1 TELGTLS
8 QKKKKTESW
17 SRRLATT
24 VHGER
29 KSVNRRE
36 GSGDPHRRGGA
47 MGVMGRLRVF
57 VVQEPVV
64 AASCIIAGFG
74 VIFFPWPAHLVE
86 FQLPEGICSKSEGDM
101 YCPAYAQFIKCHS
114 LSTVIVNMACT
125 FMCTC
130 WSYYHDNIQ
139 SW

>member
-1 TELGTLS
+1 MALRIEWTLPGVS
-8 QKKKKTESW
+8 PRPHLQEVSIV
-17 SRRLATT
+17 RRQVGICSNNNLIRQAN
-24 VHGER
+24 VLFP
-29 KSVNRRE
+29 SD
-36 GSGDPHRRGGA
+36 S
-47 MGVMGRLRVF
+47 
-57 VVQEPVV
+57 EPWPVLDLQ
-64 AASCIIAGFG
+64 ACSPG